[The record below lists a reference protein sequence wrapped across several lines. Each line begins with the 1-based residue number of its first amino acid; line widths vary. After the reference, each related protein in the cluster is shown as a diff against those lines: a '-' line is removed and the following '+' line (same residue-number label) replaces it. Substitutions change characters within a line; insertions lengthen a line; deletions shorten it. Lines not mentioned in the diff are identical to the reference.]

1 MQHEIEKIKQDL
13 DEHLSAIND
22 NSGEIQALFDYV
34 QEVET
39 KLDKLASRLD
49 ILQLSQPEK
58 IIIQPLNLLE
68 KKIFLILYTEQHPL
82 TFQEI
87 ANKAQIPSAIVP
99 ECISSLSQKGIPLKR
114 SVFKNQFFLALE
126 KNFKEMQAKENIVN
140 LSLNSFIEG

>member
-140 LSLNSFIEG
+140 LSLHSFIEG